1 MQLFFI
7 ICLYNL
13 KEREEWRKAFQDVEH
28 TDQIRDSIVCN
39 KNNNMNSFK
48 KMLFFFYI
56 LDIIK

>member
-7 ICLYNL
+7 TCLYNL

-39 KNNNMNSFK
+39 KDNNMNSFK
-48 KMLFFFYI
+48 KCCFF
-56 LDIIK
+56 